1 MKPSEYFV
9 YFEGFIPHLRDKR
22 SAQSAKGL
30 LDCRTIKNRTP
41 KIRCALYRTLI
52 FRLPPDLAPFPFGQV
67 AGFHRAVPST
77 ALDKAVCNFR
87 GYYTRFF
94 PNVNPFPRAVSQ
106 NCKKRHHSKAQPSY
120 CERGSS
126 QSPIFAFCPE
136 IFRKS
141 IDK

>member
-77 ALDKAVCNFR
+77 ALDKACMQFSSMIIHVFFKMS
-87 GYYTRFF
+87 TFF
-94 PNVNPFPRAVSQ
+94 PCHLTF
-106 NCKKRHHSKAQPSY
+106 
-120 CERGSS
+120 
-126 QSPIFAFCPE
+126 FAFYDMVLSPYHTGE
-136 IFRKS
+136 IRKCVTYFQN
-141 IDK
+141 